1 MEKGVNNKP
10 RTGVMLFCCLWELFA
25 SKVNVSLYPIFASIF
40 VAILVTRISLR
51 LSGSTL
57 EARGISGRI
66 ISIMLYIAVIFLY
79 TSYSACI
86 VALLQ
91 STTDSI
97 RDLEDLYHSGMGLG
111 ALDVVYSR
119 HYFSVMPLKQILL
132 LGAAYSLHAVS
143 FPEVYDSCANIC
155 SYHLYIESV
164 LRCSSRYFYT

>member
-1 MEKGVNNKP
+1 M
-10 RTGVMLFCCLWELFA
+10 FCCLWELFA
-25 SKVNVSLYPIFASIF
+25 SKVNVSLYPTFASTF
-40 VAILVTRISLR
+40 VAILVTHISLP

-97 RDLEDLYHSGMGLG
+97 RNLEDLYQSGMGLG
-111 ALDVVYSR
+111 ILDVAYSR
-119 HYFSVMPLKQILL
+119 HYFSVMILKQVLL
-132 LGAAYSLHAVS
+132 LSAAHSLYAVS
-143 FPEVYDSCANIC
+143 FSEVYDSCANVC
-155 SYHLYIESV
+155 SYHLYIESTV
-164 LRCSSRYFYT
+164 RCSSRYVDT

>member
-1 MEKGVNNKP
+1 MNWSDVVLLSLGTVCQQGEC
-10 RTGVMLFCCLWELFA
+10 LFLSYICKYL
-25 SKVNVSLYPIFASIF
+25 
-40 VAILVTRISLR
+40 VAILLTHFSLP

-97 RDLEDLYHSGMGLG
+97 RNLEDLYQSGMGLG
-111 ALDVVYSR
+111 VLDVVYSR
-119 HYFSVMPLKQILL
+119 HYFSVMPLKQVLL
-132 LGAAYSLHAVS
+132 LSAAYSL
-143 FPEVYDSCANIC
+143 
-155 SYHLYIESV
+155 
-164 LRCSSRYFYT
+164 